1 MSSDTELMMLA
12 ILSPAKN
19 LDFSPALR
27 SPPVTLPAFPD
38 ETTKLVSKARRLSRK
53 KLRDLMHLSKD
64 LAELNHQRFQSF
76 DTDAGDH
83 GVKQAILAFK
93 GDTYI
98 GFDAN
103 SLDEDDLKFA
113 QDHVRILSGL
123 YGLLRPFDGIQP
135 YRLEMGTKLPVRRN
149 KNLYEFWGSQITDA
163 LNELSPQTIFNL
175 ASKEYFSAVRPNNLG
190 ARVITPVFKDVK
202 DGNARQL
209 FMFIKQARGMMARYM
224 VTNRV
229 TSAEDM
235 KKFNLGGYKFMP
247 KLSTEDVWEFHRK
260 QPPPVNR

>member
-1 MSSDTELMMLA
+1 MMLA

-19 LDFSPALR
+19 LDFSPAMQ
-27 SPPVTLPAFPD
+27 SPPITLPAFPD
-38 ETTKLVSKARRLSRK
+38 QTTQLVSKARRLSRK
-53 KLRDLMHLSKD
+53 KLRDLMNLSKD
-64 LAELNHQRFQSF
+64 LADLNHQRFQSF

-103 SLDEDDLKFA
+103 SLEADDLKFA

-135 YRLEMGTKLPVRRN
+135 YRLEMGTKLPVRRS
-149 KNLYEFWGSQITDA
+149 KNLYEFWDSRITDA
-163 LNELSPQTIFNL
+163 VNELSPQTVFNL
-175 ASKEYFSAVRPNNLG
+175 ASKEYFSAVKPGQLG

-202 DGNARQL
+202 DGKARQL
-209 FMFIKQARGMMARYM
+209 FMFVKQARGMMARYL
-224 VTNRV
+224 VVNRV
-229 TSAEDM
+229 DNAEDM

-247 KLSTEDVWEFHRK
+247 GLSTEDTWEFHRK